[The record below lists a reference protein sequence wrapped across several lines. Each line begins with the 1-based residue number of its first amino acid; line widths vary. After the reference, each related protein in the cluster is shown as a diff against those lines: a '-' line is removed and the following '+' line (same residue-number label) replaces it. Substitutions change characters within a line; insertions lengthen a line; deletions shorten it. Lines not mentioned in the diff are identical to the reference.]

1 MLPNKSTPPKAETDL
16 PLGRARI
23 PANWSLQL
31 VPILATRVR
40 VQHAT
45 SLRYLLTP
53 FPVYLTK
60 DGAPMVC
67 EILVALQG
75 RVDAARLFGDRLEQ
89 IIFKLGGT
97 RSTWDPKTSGKS
109 YL

>member
-31 VPILATRVR
+31 VPILATRIR

-45 SLRYLLTP
+45 SLRYDTGQSRDQLPIAVRSQPAGSAAALTN
-53 FPVYLTK
+53 T
-60 DGAPMVC
+60 
-67 EILVALQG
+67 
-75 RVDAARLFGDRLEQ
+75 RFGCCLCLSRSA
-89 IIFKLGGT
+89 GGHT
-97 RSTWDPKTSGKS
+97 ACV
-109 YL
+109 